1 MRRDQI
7 ERGNQ
12 VVAVKVGFGLLEL
25 QPAEAGEW
33 EEVPP
38 DGTPLT
44 SSPNPRFRRVRPLSS
59 SFLF

>member
-1 MRRDQI
+1 
-7 ERGNQ
+7 
-12 VVAVKVGFGLLEL
+12 VVVMGDLGCPEL

-44 SSPNPRFRRVRPLSS
+44 SSPNPRFYELNRCRVRSYS
-59 SFLF
+59 NCYAAQTT

>member
-7 ERGNQ
+7 ERGNR

-38 DGTPLT
+38 DGNPLT
-44 SSPNPRFRRVRPLSS
+44 SSPEGEKTRRAECRTSG
-59 SFLF
+59 

>member
-1 MRRDQI
+1 MGDL
-7 ERGNQ
+7 GCP
-12 VVAVKVGFGLLEL
+12 EL

-44 SSPNPRFRRVRPLSS
+44 SSPNPRFYELNRCRVRSYS
-59 SFLF
+59 NCYAAQTT